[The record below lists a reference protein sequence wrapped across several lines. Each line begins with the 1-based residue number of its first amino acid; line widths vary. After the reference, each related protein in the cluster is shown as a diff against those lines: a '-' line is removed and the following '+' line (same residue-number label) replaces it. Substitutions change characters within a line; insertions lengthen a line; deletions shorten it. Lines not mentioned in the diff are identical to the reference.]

1 VETARKKSTNDMK
14 KGIYEKLKNNM
25 NKVNLD
31 AVLSDDLRYESYTK
45 AESIESSKNNLNRIV
60 EKIEKIENC
69 KSEYYCILGIEL
81 ANY

>member
-25 NKVNLD
+25 NKVNLN

-45 AESIESSKNNLNRIV
+45 AESIESSKNNLNKIV
-60 EKIEKIENC
+60 EKKLR
-69 KSEYYCILGIEL
+69 K
-81 ANY
+81 